1 MKKGKSLLSLITF
14 IVFLSFQISPLPTTT
29 SVNFLTAPI
38 ASAATTSAKEITIA
52 EKAVKKLEDNQT
64 RENLTKAQ
72 NKLSKVS
79 NIQKKKTLQHRIDL
93 VEQAIIIKEAQAAVK
108 YLEDNQSTSN
118 VTDAKNKTALVTD
131 EGTRANLTNRIAL
144 VEQAIIIKEAQAA
157 VKYLEDNQ
165 STSNVTDAKKKTALV
180 TDEGTRAD
188 LTNRIALV
196 ENAIAAKETA
206 ATENAT
212 AAQEDRIVYVTGG
225 GKSNVYW
232 YSTDSMPWNTNMNN
246 IVQMKESEAIAAG
259 KRHSLTEP

>member
-64 RENLTKAQ
+64 RENLAKAQ

-79 NIQKKKTLQHRIDL
+79 DRQKKKTLQHRID
-93 VEQAIIIKEAQAAVK
+93 
-108 YLEDNQSTSN
+108 
-118 VTDAKNKTALVTD
+118 
-131 EGTRANLTNRIAL
+131 L

-180 TDEGTRAD
+180 TDEGTRAN

>member
-1 MKKGKSLLSLITF
+1 MKKERKSLLSLITF
-14 IVFLSFQISPLPTTT
+14 IVFLSFQLSLLPTT
-29 SVNFLTAPI
+29 SVNSLTAPI
-38 ASAATTSAKEITIA
+38 VSAATTSAKEITMA
-52 EKAVKKLEDNQT
+52 ERAVKKLEDNQT
-64 RENLTKAQ
+64 RENLAKAQ

-79 NIQKKKTLQHRIDL
+79 DTQKKKTLQHRIDL

-131 EGTRANLTNRIAL
+131 EGT
-144 VEQAIIIKEAQAA
+144 K
-157 VKYLEDNQ
+157 
-165 STSNVTDAKKKTALV
+165 
-180 TDEGTRAD
+180 AD